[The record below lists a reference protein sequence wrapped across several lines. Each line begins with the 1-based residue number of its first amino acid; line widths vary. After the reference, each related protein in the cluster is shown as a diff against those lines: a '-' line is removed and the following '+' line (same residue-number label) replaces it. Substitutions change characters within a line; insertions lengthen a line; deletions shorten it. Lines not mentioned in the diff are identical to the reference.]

1 MAHGIPLPR
10 ARPADIPSDR
20 STLGAEAPVSPCQSR
35 LAEIVAFKPLPPI
48 TCTPGNFFS
57 GTLGP
62 ASISQSDT
70 RIGWTIGGGAEWMLS
85 PNWLVRAE
93 YRYADFG
100 TANFTDVRTCT
111 GCTPN
116 GFQATPLVVSNAL
129 RVVTHTATVG
139 LAYKFGP

>member
-1 MAHGIPLPR
+1 LHLDAT
-10 ARPADIPSDR
+10 SN
-20 STLGAEAPVSPCQSR
+20 CQTVFG
-35 LAEIVAFKPLPPI
+35 LNAG